1 VKQTFMPD
9 FLLIAV
15 LLAGIPASGE
25 IRTEATA
32 APAVTLFAHF
42 DGNPGD
48 VLLEALH
55 KELSDIMR
63 VVGFQVEWRDLD
75 RSDRTEVV
83 SELVVIKFKGR
94 CSMDPSF
101 AALTAH
107 SGPLGW
113 THVTDGEILPYIDVQ
128 CDRIQ
133 NVIGPEVLRFEPAE
147 RKRRYSRAM
156 ARVAAHELYHVLGKT
171 SKHAMHGIAK
181 RAYDVKDLLSDG
193 VTFETDTISNIHRR
207 TPRPEASLAAVGG
220 G

>member
-1 VKQTFMPD
+1 MPY
-9 FLLIAV
+9 FLLTAA
-15 LLAGIPASGE
+15 LLAGIPAAGE
-25 IRTEATA
+25 IRTEPEA

-48 VLLEALH
+48 VLLQALH

-63 VVGFQVEWRDLD
+63 VAGYEVEWRDLD

-101 AALTAH
+101 AALAAH

-113 THVTDGEILPYIDVQ
+113 THVTDGEVLPYIDVH

-133 NVIGPEVLRFEPAE
+133 NLIGSEVLRFERSE
-147 RKRRYSRAM
+147 RKRRYGRAM

-171 SKHAMHGIAK
+171 SEHAAHGIAK
-181 RAYDVKDLLSDG
+181 RAYEVKDLLSDR
-193 VTFETDTISNIHRR
+193 VTFETDTISHIHRR
-207 TPRPEASLAAVGG
+207 TTRPEPSVAVAGG